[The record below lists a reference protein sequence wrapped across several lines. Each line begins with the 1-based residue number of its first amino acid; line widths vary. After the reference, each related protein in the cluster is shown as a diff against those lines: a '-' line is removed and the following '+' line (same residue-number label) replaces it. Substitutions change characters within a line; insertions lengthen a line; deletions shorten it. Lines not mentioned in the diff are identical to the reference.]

1 VTVDATGTGPFEL
14 ARPRLTGRAYRILG
28 VLADADDV
36 VQEAWLR
43 WSAADSSAIDN
54 ADAWLNTVVT
64 RLAIDRLRRRKREE
78 ERYIGPWLPS
88 PVVQRA
94 DDCADDPA
102 DAAELAD
109 SMTTAFL
116 IMLERLSPDER
127 AAFLLAD
134 VFGERYE
141 SIALSLDRSV
151 ESCRQLAS
159 RARRKLRDAEL
170 ARRDEARAS
179 ETVVRRFLAALA
191 TGDEAT
197 AVACLASDAVYVSDG
212 GPRRRAARVPV
223 REPGRIVRLLVNL
236 TRRWPASC
244 RFEPARVG
252 GLPGV
257 LIEMDGRVLAA
268 TGLEVVDGRIVR
280 ITSVLNPDKLDATE
294 RGAAARLE

>member
-1 VTVDATGTGPFEL
+1 MSVDATDHRPFEA
-14 ARPRLTGRAYRILG
+14 ARARLTGRAYRILG

-43 WSAADSSAIDN
+43 WSAADTSAIDN
-54 ADAWLNTVVT
+54 TDAWLNTVVT

-78 ERYIGPWLPS
+78 ERYVGPWLPS
-88 PVVQRA
+88 PVVQRL
-94 DDCADDPA
+94 DDPA
-102 DAAELAD
+102 EVAELAD

-134 VFGERYE
+134 VFGERFE
-141 SIALSLDRSV
+141 SIAESLDRSV

-159 RARRKLRDAEL
+159 RARRKLRDAEQ

-179 ETVVRRFLAALA
+179 DALVRRFLAALA
-191 TGDEAT
+191 NGDEAT
-197 AVACLASDAVYVSDG
+197 AVACLAPDAVYVSDG

-223 REPGRIVRLLVNL
+223 REPVRIVRLLVNL
-236 TRRWPASC
+236 TRRWPDTC

-257 LIEMDGRVLAA
+257 LIEMDGRVLSA
-268 TGLEVVDGRIVR
+268 TGVEVVDGRIVR
-280 ITSVLNPDKLDATE
+280 ITSVLNPDKLAATE
-294 RGAAARLE
+294 RRTASLE